1 MSEPGE
7 EAQKAEAIVS
17 VARRAF
23 LSALLTKQLRLDD
36 NGVASIADSSSK
48 TSKAISAEL
57 IARLGAEAAGA
68 RLAGQT
74 AGTGFETAVAAFLQ
88 ETFPKLG
95 ILRCGSFQVFK
106 GGASIDAYEQYEHLA
121 AVALATDANPALKV
135 ALGRDY
141 LIKPDVVVV
150 RLPETDEAING
161 GLLLVDDT
169 IARLTSIRLK
179 NNTRAIL
186 HASVSCKWT
195 LRSDRAQNARS
206 EALNLIRNRKGRLP
220 HTAVVTAEPTPGRIG
235 SLALGTGDID
245 CVYHIAL
252 HELRESIEAL
262 GYEDSLDL
270 LDTMIE
276 GKRLRDISD
285 LPLDLAV

>member
-1 MSEPGE
+1 MSEPE
-7 EAQKAEAIVS
+7 QHATEAIVS
-17 VARRAF
+17 AARRAF
-23 LSALLTKQLRLDD
+23 LGTLLATQLRLDA
-36 NGVASIADSSSK
+36 NGVASIADKDSK
-48 TSKAISAEL
+48 PSRSISAEL
-57 IARLGAEAAGA
+57 IKRLGAEAAGA
-68 RLAGQT
+68 RLPGQT
-74 AGTGFETAVAAFLQ
+74 AGTGFESAVAVFLQ

-95 ILRCGSFQVFK
+95 ILRCGTFQVFK
-106 GGASIDAYEQYEHLA
+106 GSSIDSYEQYEHLA
-121 AVALATDANPALKV
+121 AVARATNENPALKV

-150 RLPETDEAING
+150 RLPETDAAING
-161 GLLLVDDT
+161 GLALVDET
-169 IARLTSIRLK
+169 VARLTSIRLL
-179 NNTRAIL
+179 NNQRAIL

-262 GYEDSLDL
+262 GYEDSLEL

>member
-1 MSEPGE
+1 M
-7 EAQKAEAIVS
+7 V
-17 VARRAF
+17 
-23 LSALLTKQLRLDD
+23 
-36 NGVASIADSSSK
+36 SIADSSSK
-48 TSKAISAEL
+48 PSKAIAAAL
-57 IARLGAEAAGA
+57 VARLGPQAAGA
-68 RLAGQT
+68 RLPGQT
-74 AGTGFETAVAAFLQ
+74 AGTGFESAVEIFLK

-95 ILRCGSFQVFK
+95 ILRCGRFEVVRGS
-106 GGASIDAYEQYEHLA
+106 SIDAYEQYEHLA
-121 AVALATDANPALKV
+121 AVARATKENAALKV

-150 RLPETDEAING
+150 RHPETDEAING
-161 GLLLVDDT
+161 GSPLIDDT
-169 IARLTSIRLK
+169 VARLTSIRLK
-179 NNTRAIL
+179 NNRRAIL

-195 LRSDRAQNARS
+195 IRSDRAQNTRS

-220 HTAVVTAEPTPGRIG
+220 HTAVVTAEPMPTRIA

-245 CVYHIAL
+245 CVYHMAL
-252 HELRESIEAL
+252 HELRESIKDLGEHFEIAL
-262 GYEDSLDL
+262 EL